1 MLSLQNILNTEG
13 REFLEN
19 LLNKEVVVTEKLNAA
34 TLSMQKKQTSE
45 MDLNRKLTFYKGTGV
60 NKREITIADRVMT
73 TFYSSGMTYL
83 SNLSKLI
90 IDRIPANWTFVFKY
104 FPNHQPSFINYSVL
118 PKNNL
123 VLCCIITSGGT
134 KIDDCEDLKSWAE
147 MFDVPYQEPIFKGHL
162 SEYQKEKLRDYV
174 EDGSNNKDSFARFII
189 TLLNPSLKGSLYQN
203 DGFESPI
210 DGFVFKFI
218 SDDGITKPMTAKL
231 IDPFMSALI
240 SKNKSKK
247 GYNDNTDV
255 LLSDFT
261 IFMSNQDMDSIVLT
275 KKDDGER
282 YLELFYRLFN
292 RYIKYKKSQLED
304 FDVDTNDIVKES
316 IDTDFGVDMDKI
328 SNETTKK
335 LLKDNPEFKSIFKTL
350 LGSFKTKKDDNY
362 KSIVMSPGV
371 VRLFNGIVDKINCKI
386 SSCEETDNLSFAS
399 YLNTIHKN
407 NVQDLDINNAPD
419 NVEKPQPIPD
429 ALTQQK
435 EIHSLAMS
443 FSDFKKKE
451 EKAEKTEEKGVKS
464 IEDMIKSLKGE
475 IKDLTKEVSDLK
487 KDQKEVKKNVED
499 VDDATKDIAK
509 DVEDIDKGSES
520 EPEGEKKEDT
530 SSKEERKDDTSK
542 DESDSTSEN
551 SDESADSE
559 EPTEEENKEDETTED
574 EPADDGESADE
585 GGDDKAKDIF
595 AGL

>member
-45 MDLNRKLTFYKGTGV
+45 MDLNRNLTFYKGTGV

-73 TFYSSGMTYL
+73 TFYLSGMTYL

-147 MFDVPYQEPIFKGHL
+147 MFDVPYQEPIFKGYL
-162 SEYQKEKLRDYV
+162 SEYQKERLRDYV
-174 EDGSNNKDSFARFII
+174 EDGSNNKESFSRFII
-189 TLLNPSLKGSLYQN
+189 TLLNPSMKGSMYQN

-247 GYNDNTDV
+247 GYSDNTDV

-316 IDTDFGVDMDKI
+316 IDVDFGVDIDKI

-371 VRLFNGIVDKINCKI
+371 VRLFNEIVDKINSKI
-386 SSCEETDNLSFAS
+386 LSCEETDNLSFDS
-399 YLNTIHKN
+399 YLNTIRKN
-407 NVQDLDINNAPD
+407 DIKDLDINNAPD
-419 NVEKPQPIPD
+419 NVENPQPIPD
-429 ALTQQK
+429 ALTQKKDIQA
-435 EIHSLAMS
+435 LAMS

-451 EKAEKTEEKGVKS
+451 ENDEKKEEKGIKS

-487 KDQKEVKKNVED
+487 KDQKDVKKSVED

-509 DVEDIDKGSES
+509 DVENI
-520 EPEGEKKEDT
+520 
-530 SSKEERKDDTSK
+530 
-542 DESDSTSEN
+542 DSTSD
-551 SDESADSE
+551 SDDEKESKKKEKEEKKDETSNDDKKKSEEKDKSADSE
-559 EPTEEENKEDETTED
+559 ESTEEVNDDDKEETTKEDSND
-574 EPADDGESADE
+574 
-585 GGDDKAKDIF
+585 DDKDDKSKDIF

>member
-386 SSCEETDNLSFAS
+386 SSCEETDNLSFTS
-399 YLNTIHKN
+399 YLNTIRKN
-407 NVQDLDINNAPD
+407 DIRDLDINNAPD

-451 EKAEKTEEKGVKS
+451 EKAEKNEEKGVKS

-487 KDQKEVKKNVED
+487 KDQEEVKKNVED

-509 DVEDIDKGSES
+509 DVEDIDTGSES
-520 EPEGEKKEDT
+520 DSEGEKKEDT
-530 SSKEERKDDTSK
+530 SSKEEKKDGTSK
-542 DESDSTSEN
+542 DESDSASEK
-551 SDESADSE
+551 SDESAGSE
-559 EPTEEENKEDETTED
+559 ESTEEDNKEEETTED
-574 EPADDGESADE
+574 EPADKEESADE
-585 GGDDKAKDIF
+585 GKDDKANDIF

>member
-350 LGSFKTKKDDNY
+350 LGSFKSKKDDNY

-371 VRLFNGIVDKINCKI
+371 VRLFNDIVDKINCKI

-407 NVQDLDINNAPD
+407 DIQKLDVNNAPD

-429 ALTQQK
+429 TLTQQK
-435 EIHSLAMS
+435 NIEALALS
-443 FSDFKKKE
+443 FSDFQKKSEKEEKKE
-451 EKAEKTEEKGVKS
+451 ENGIKS

-509 DVEDIDKGSES
+509 DVENIDNDLESES
-520 EPEGEKKEDT
+520 DEEKKNDT
-530 SSKEERKDDTSK
+530 KKEEKSETSDKDDKKSDENADSEESTEDDNK
-542 DESDSTSEN
+542 DEDEG
-551 SDESADSE
+551 DESADDK
-559 EPTEEENKEDETTED
+559 KES
-574 EPADDGESADE
+574 DDDS
-585 GGDDKAKDIF
+585 GDDKEKDIF

>member
-134 KIDDCEDLKSWAE
+134 KIDDCEDLMTWAE
-147 MFDVPYQEPIFKGHL
+147 MFDVSYQEPIFKGYL

-174 EDGSNNKDSFARFII
+174 EDGSNNKDSFARFVI

-231 IDPFMSALI
+231 IDPFMSAII

-261 IFMSNQDMDSIVLT
+261 IFMSNQDMDSIILT
-275 KKDDGER
+275 TKDDGES

-304 FDVDTNDIVKES
+304 FDVDTNDVVKES
-316 IDTDFGVDMDKI
+316 IDADFGVDIDKI

-350 LGSFKTKKDDNY
+350 LGSFKTKKDSNY

-371 VRLFNGIVDKINCKI
+371 VRLFNDIVDKINCKI
-386 SSCEETDNLSFAS
+386 LSCEETDNLSFAS

-407 NVQDLDINNAPD
+407 NVQNLNINNAPD

-429 ALTQQK
+429 SLTQQK
-435 EIHSLAMS
+435 DIQALAMS

-451 EKAEKTEEKGVKS
+451 ENDNKKEKSSVKS

-509 DVEDIDKGSES
+509 DVENIDKDSEDES
-520 EPEGEKKEDT
+520 NGEKEKKNDAPKEDKTTET
-530 SSKEERKDDTSK
+530 SNEEDKKSEDT
-542 DESDSTSEN
+542 DEN
-551 SDESADSE
+551 ADSE
-559 EPTEEENKEDETTED
+559 EPTEEESKEDEKTED
-574 EPADDGESADE
+574 EPADDGVPADK
-585 GGDDKAKDIF
+585 GGDDKANDIF

>member
-45 MDLNRKLTFYKGTGV
+45 MDLNRNLTFYKGTGV

-73 TFYSSGMTYL
+73 TFYLSGMTYL

-147 MFDVPYQEPIFKGHL
+147 MFDVPYQEPIFKGYL
-162 SEYQKEKLRDYV
+162 SEYQKERLRDYV
-174 EDGSNNKDSFARFII
+174 EDGSNNKESFSRFII
-189 TLLNPSLKGSLYQN
+189 TLLNPSMKGSMYQN

-247 GYNDNTDV
+247 GYSDNTDV

-316 IDTDFGVDMDKI
+316 IDVDFGVDIDKI

-371 VRLFNGIVDKINCKI
+371 VRLFNEIVDKINSKTL
-386 SSCEETDNLSFAS
+386 SCEETDNLSFDS
-399 YLNTIHKN
+399 YLNTIRKN
-407 NVQDLDINNAPD
+407 DIKDLDINNAPD

-435 EIHSLAMS
+435 DIQALAMS

-451 EKAEKTEEKGVKS
+451 EKDEKKEENGIKS

-487 KDQKEVKKNVED
+487 KDQKDVKKSVED

-509 DVEDIDKGSES
+509 DVENIDSTSDSDDEKESKKKEKEEKKDETPNEDKEKSEEKDKS
-520 EPEGEKKEDT
+520 ADSDESTEEETKDDDREESKKED
-530 SSKEERKDDTSK
+530 S
-542 DESDSTSEN
+542 N
-551 SDESADSE
+551 
-559 EPTEEENKEDETTED
+559 
-574 EPADDGESADE
+574 DDG
-585 GGDDKAKDIF
+585 GKLKDIF
-595 AGL
+595 SGL

>member
-45 MDLNRKLTFYKGTGV
+45 MDLNRNLTFYKGTGV

-73 TFYSSGMTYL
+73 TFYLSGMTYL

-147 MFDVPYQEPIFKGHL
+147 MFDVPYQEPIFKGYL
-162 SEYQKEKLRDYV
+162 SEYQKERLRDYV
-174 EDGSNNKDSFARFII
+174 EDGSNNKESFSRFII
-189 TLLNPSLKGSLYQN
+189 TLLNPSMKGSMYQN

-247 GYNDNTDV
+247 GYSDNTDV

-316 IDTDFGVDMDKI
+316 IDVDFGVDIDKI

-371 VRLFNGIVDKINCKI
+371 VRLFNDIVDKINYKTL
-386 SSCEETDNLSFAS
+386 SCEETDNLSFDS
-399 YLNTIHKN
+399 YLNTIRKN
-407 NVQDLDINNAPD
+407 DIKDLDINNAPD
-419 NVEKPQPIPD
+419 NVEKTQPIPD
-429 ALTQQK
+429 VLTQQK
-435 EIHSLAMS
+435 DIQALAMS

-451 EKAEKTEEKGVKS
+451 EKDEKKEEREIKS

-475 IKDLTKEVSDLK
+475 IKDLTKEISDLK
-487 KDQKEVKKNVED
+487 EDQKDVKKSVED

-509 DVEDIDKGSES
+509 DVENIDGTSDSDEKES
-520 EPEGEKKEDT
+520 KNKEKEEKKDETPNDD
-530 SSKEERKDDTSK
+530 KEK
-542 DESDSTSEN
+542 SEEK
-551 SDESADSE
+551 DESADSE
-559 EPTEEENKEDETTED
+559 ESTEETKDDDKEETTNED
-574 EPADDGESADE
+574 SNDD
-585 GGDDKAKDIF
+585 GGDDKLKDIF
-595 AGL
+595 SGL

>member
-350 LGSFKTKKDDNY
+350 LGSFKSKKDDNY

-371 VRLFNGIVDKINCKI
+371 VRLFNDIVDKINCKI

-407 NVQDLDINNAPD
+407 DIQNLDVNNAPD

-435 EIHSLAMS
+435 NIEALALS
-443 FSDFKKKE
+443 FSDFQKKSEKEEKKE
-451 EKAEKTEEKGVKS
+451 EDGIKS

-509 DVEDIDKGSES
+509 DVENIDNDLESES
-520 EPEGEKKEDT
+520 DEEKKNDTKKEEKSEISDKDDKKSDEKDEKSDSEESTEDDNKDEDT
-530 SSKEERKDDTSK
+530 G
-542 DESDSTSEN
+542 
-551 SDESADSE
+551 DESADDK
-559 EPTEEENKEDETTED
+559 KES
-574 EPADDGESADE
+574 DDDS
-585 GGDDKAKDIF
+585 GDDKEKDIF

>member
-45 MDLNRKLTFYKGTGV
+45 MDLNRNLTFYKGTGV

-73 TFYSSGMTYL
+73 TFYLSGMTYL

-147 MFDVPYQEPIFKGHL
+147 MFDVPYQEPIFKGYL

-174 EDGSNNKDSFARFII
+174 EDGSNNKESFARFII
-189 TLLNPSLKGSLYQN
+189 TLLNPSMKGSLYQN

-218 SDDGITKPMTAKL
+218 SDDGVTKPMTAKL

-247 GYNDNTDV
+247 GYSDNTDV

-316 IDTDFGVDMDKI
+316 IDVDFGVDIDKI

-371 VRLFNGIVDKINCKI
+371 VRLFNDIVDKINSKT

-407 NVQDLDINNAPD
+407 DIQNLDVNNAPD

-435 EIHSLAMS
+435 NIEALALS
-443 FSDFKKKE
+443 FSDFQKKSEKEEKKE
-451 EKAEKTEEKGVKS
+451 ENGIKS

-509 DVEDIDKGSES
+509 DVENIDGGSES
-520 EPEGEKKEDT
+520 ESDGDKKNDSKKEKKSET
-530 SSKEERKDDTSK
+530 SDKDDDK
-542 DESDSTSEN
+542 K
-551 SDESADSE
+551 SDENADSE
-559 EPTEEENKEDETTED
+559 DSTEDETKEEDNTDD
-574 EPADDGESADE
+574 EPADEKESDDDS
-585 GGDDKAKDIF
+585 GDDKENDIF